1 MVFFFEKSLFFFSF
15 LLMNLSC
22 IRHDN
27 DDLFPFRCANT
38 ITQIDCNGIKKVHS
52 FSATM
57 SFLDTVKLQEKS
69 MIDDTS

>member
-1 MVFFFEKSLFFFSF
+1 
-15 LLMNLSC
+15 MNLSC

-69 MIDDTS
+69 MIVDTS